1 MVGHTIYFSTQA
13 VEAVG
18 SLEFKV
24 SLVYTMN
31 SRTAKAMKKSPVSK
45 KQKHHCLFK
54 ILY

>member
-45 KQKHHCLFK
+45 KAKTPLPV
-54 ILY
+54 